1 MDKKQAFVDVR
12 ESKTGLA
19 CMSNEEKKSK
29 EGLKVEAHQRK
40 EERRRERERR
50 QGGGEEEAVYM
61 CLGGRGSP
69 SMQNG
74 PKLV

>member
-40 EERRRERERR
+40 EERRREREDREEEKKKR
-50 QGGGEEEAVYM
+50 FICAWGGEDHQACRM
-61 CLGGRGSP
+61 GP
-69 SMQNG
+69 S
-74 PKLV
+74 